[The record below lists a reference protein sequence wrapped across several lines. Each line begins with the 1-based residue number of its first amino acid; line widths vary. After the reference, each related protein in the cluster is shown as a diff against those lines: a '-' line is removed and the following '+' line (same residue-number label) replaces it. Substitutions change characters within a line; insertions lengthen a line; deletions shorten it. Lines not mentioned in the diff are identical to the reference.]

1 MCNFFSA
8 AADLWG
14 KKAGGEPADG
24 ESVEGISRIGTR
36 QADAQVDRLAWRQGR
51 QMELA
56 LAGQLCYNRPVWVS
70 VVIDHIKEDEGA
82 ASDGAYITRI
92 LNGDRNA
99 FAFLLK
105 KYKMYV
111 LKIVSRHVP
120 YEDAEEV
127 AHDAFIRVYESLAKF
142 TGTGGFRHWLAAIA
156 TRTCYDYWRRTYRS
170 KEVAMSSLGDE
181 HREWLEQVAAEPA
194 GGSLDDI
201 GRQVE
206 AREVLD
212 WALARLSPE
221 DRMVLEL
228 VYMEGLSVREV
239 ADILGWSVANVKI
252 RSFRSRRK
260 LHKLL
265 KDAGRK

>member
-1 MCNFFSA
+1 ME
-8 AADLWG
+8 G
-14 KKAGGEPADG
+14 VYEIRIREAGARA
-24 ESVEGISRIGTR
+24 SRL
-36 QADAQVDRLAWRQGR
+36 VDRRSVD
-51 QMELA
+51 MELA
-56 LAGQLCYNRPVWVS
+56 LPGQLCYNRPVWVS
-70 VVIDHIKEDEGA
+70 AVIDRIEGDEREL
-82 ASDGAYITRI
+82 SDSAYITRV
-92 LNGDRNA
+92 LDGDRNA

-111 LKIVSRHVP
+111 LKIVNRHIP

-142 TGTGGFRHWLAAIA
+142 TGSGGFRHWIATIA
-156 TRTCYDYWRRTYRS
+156 TRTCYDYWRRAYRS
-170 KEVAMSSLGDE
+170 KEIAMSSLGDE
-181 HREWLEQVAAEPA
+181 HREWIERVQVEAS
-194 GGSLDDI
+194 GGSIDDI
-201 GRQVE
+201 GREIE

-239 ADILGWSVANVKI
+239 ADLLGWSTANVKI

>member
-1 MCNFFSA
+1 VKR
-8 AADLWG
+8 LR
-14 KKAGGEPADG
+14 DG
-24 ESVEGISRIGTR
+24 ENVEGVCETGSGAHT
-36 QADAQVDRLAWRQGR
+36 AVNLPMGR
-51 QMELA
+51 RPLDMELA

-70 VVIDHIKEDEGA
+70 AVIDHIEQDEQES
-82 ASDGAYITRI
+82 SDAAYITRV

-99 FAFLLK
+99 FTFLLK

-111 LKIVSRHVP
+111 FKIVNRHIP

-127 AHDAFIRVYESLAKF
+127 AHDAFIRVWESLAKF
-142 TGTGGFRHWLAAIA
+142 SGPEGFRHWIAAIA
-156 TRTCYDYWRRTYRS
+156 TRTCYDYWRRAYRS

-181 HREWLEQVAAEPA
+181 HREWIEHTLSEPS

-201 GRQVE
+201 GRQIE

-212 WALARLSPE
+212 WALARLTPE

-228 VYMEGLSVREV
+228 VYMEGLSVREA
-239 ADILGWSVANVKI
+239 ADLLGWSTANVKI
-252 RSFRSRRK
+252 RSFRSRNR
-260 LHKLL
+260 LRKLL